1 MHFLRRHPWTLACL
15 LLAALFLLFPGIDLA
30 VSDLFFEPDGGFVWK
45 KAAPAL
51 WSYEGVKVLRDVL
64 VGTLCVVIVLSLL
77 LFRRGLAPLLPRA
90 AFLFL
95 VLALGPGL
103 VVNGLLKDQ
112 FGRARP
118 DKVTEFGG
126 ASPFTPA
133 FVVSQACESNC
144 SFVSGHASMGFYLL
158 SFGFVDPRR
167 RRWWMAAGL
176 LAGGYAGSMRVVQG
190 AHFLSD
196 VIFAFFAVYATALLV
211 DAVFRRMGWLPAAP
225 PADVE
230 SGPPAPATS

>member
-1 MHFLRRHPWTLACL
+1 MRFLRRHPWIPACL

-30 VSDLFFEPDGGFVWK
+30 VSGLFFDPAGGFFWK

-51 WSYEGVKVLRDVL
+51 WSYEGVKVMRDVII
-64 VGTLCVVIVLSLL
+64 GALCLLIVLSLV

-90 AFLFL
+90 AFLML

-103 VVNGLLKDQ
+103 VVNGLFKDQ

-126 ASPFTPA
+126 SSPFTPP
-133 FVVSQACESNC
+133 FVISQACDSNC
-144 SFVSGHASMGFYLL
+144 SFVSGHASMGFFLL

-176 LAGGYAGSMRVVQG
+176 LAGGYAGLMRMVQG

-211 DAVFRRMGWLPAAP
+211 DAAFRRMGWLP
-225 PADVE
+225 E
-230 SGPPAPATS
+230 PPAPATS

>member
-1 MHFLRRHPWTLACL
+1 MHFLRRQPWIPACL

-30 VSDLFFEPDGGFVWK
+30 VSGMFFDPGSGFFWK

-51 WSYEGVKVLRDVL
+51 WSYEGVKVLRDV
-64 VGTLCVVIVLSLL
+64 VIGSLCVAIVLSLV
-77 LFRRGLAPLLPRA
+77 LFRGGLAPVLPRA
-90 AFLFL
+90 AFLFV

-103 VVNGLLKDQ
+103 VVNGLFKDQ

-118 DKVTEFGG
+118 EKVTEFGG
-126 ASPFTPA
+126 PSPFTPP
-133 FVVSQACESNC
+133 FVISPACESNC

-158 SFGFVDPRR
+158 SVGFVDPRR
-167 RRWWMAAGL
+167 RRWWMAVGL
-176 LAGGYAGSMRVVQG
+176 LAGGYAGLMRMVQG

-211 DAVFRRMGWLPAAP
+211 DAVFRRMGWLPEPPPDVAA
-225 PADVE
+225 V
-230 SGPPAPATS
+230 PPAPVSS